1 MTGCIIEF
9 HDIDLHIEKIKKFIE
24 DFELNLIHCHVNNC
38 GPIKDDM
45 YPTQLEITFS
55 YINDDNKKEHSQNFD
70 LPHSLDM
77 PNHPK
82 LRNDKIIFF

>member
-1 MTGCIIEF
+1 
-9 HDIDLHIEKIKKFIE
+9 
-24 DFELNLIHCHVNNC
+24 
-38 GPIKDDM
+38 M